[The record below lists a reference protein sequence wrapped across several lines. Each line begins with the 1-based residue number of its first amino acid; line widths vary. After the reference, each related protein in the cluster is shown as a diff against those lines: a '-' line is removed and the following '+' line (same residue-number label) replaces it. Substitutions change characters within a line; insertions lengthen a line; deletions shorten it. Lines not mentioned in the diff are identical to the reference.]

1 MVPLKYIF
9 RSLGERKSRTIMTV
23 VGVALAVT
31 IYAVMS
37 SVAATMVESFRS
49 TGTPSE
55 VVVAQTGA
63 LTLEFSN
70 IERGSHSYIQTLQG
84 VANTGGQPLV
94 SPELWLGCILR
105 SDHHERDVSVRGVT
119 DIARQV
125 YGQVHLAAGSWPG
138 AGHRA
143 AVGRAVAGR
152 LGLDVG
158 ESVEFE
164 GERWVIVGLLDGG
177 GRVYDQEIWVDLDE
191 LSAAANRL
199 TYSSYTVVVADSAAV
214 APLVEAV
221 NEGRRFPL
229 TALGATEFYSRTGGM
244 EIFMAFLGTFIS
256 LVIAIGAGFA
266 GMNTMYAAV
275 SSRRREIGVLRALG
289 YRSSSVLMSFLFESV
304 LLCLAG
310 GVIGL
315 LLGLI
320 LSLVPIDLP
329 LLPSSHVGLG
339 VPQVWQSLVLA
350 LGVGLVGGGLP
361 ALQAARLRVVDA
373 LR

>member
-1 MVPLKYIF
+1 MVPLKYTL

-23 VGVALAVT
+23 AGVALAVT

-37 SVAATMVESFRS
+37 SVAATMVRSFRS

-63 LTLEFSN
+63 LTLEFSG
-70 IERGSHSYIQTLQG
+70 IERGSLSYIQTLQG
-84 VANTGGQPLV
+84 VATTGGRPLV

-105 SDHHERDVSVRGVT
+105 SDYRERDVSVRGVT

-125 YGQVHLAAGSWPG
+125 YGQVRLAAGSWPG
-138 AGHRA
+138 PGHRA

-158 ESVEFE
+158 ASVEFE
-164 GERWVIVGLLDGG
+164 GERWIIVGLLDGG

-191 LSAAANRL
+191 LAAAANRL
-199 TYSSYTVVVADSAAV
+199 TYSSYTVVVADSGAA

-229 TALGATEFYSRTGGM
+229 TALGATEFYARTGGM

-256 LVIAIGAGFA
+256 LVIAVGAGFG
-266 GMNTMYAAV
+266 GMNTMYASVAG
-275 SSRRREIGVLRALG
+275 RRREIGLLRALG
-289 YRSSSVLMSFLFESV
+289 YRSSSVLVAFLFECV
-304 LLCLAG
+304 VLCLAG

-339 VPQVWQSLVLA
+339 GPQVVQSLVLA
-350 LGVGLVGGGLP
+350 FGVGIIGGSLP
-361 ALQAARLRVVDA
+361 ALQASRLRVVDA

>member
-1 MVPLKYIF
+1 MVPLKYTL
-9 RSLGERKSRTIMTV
+9 RSLRERKARTIMTV

-37 SVAATMVESFRS
+37 SVAATMVKSFRS
-49 TGTPSE
+49 TGTPTE

-70 IERGSHSYIQTLQG
+70 IERGSLSYIQTLQG
-84 VANTGGQPLV
+84 VANTGGRPMV

-105 SDHHERDVSVRGVT
+105 SDQRGRDVSVRGVT
-119 DIARQV
+119 DIARHV
-125 YGQVHLAAGSWPG
+125 YGQVSLGAGGWPG
-138 AGHRA
+138 PGHRA

-152 LGLDVG
+152 LGLAVG

-164 GERWVIVGLLDGG
+164 GERWLIVGLLDGG

-191 LSAAANRL
+191 LAAAANRL
-199 TYSSYTVVVADSAAV
+199 TYSSYTVVVTDSATV
-214 APLVEAV
+214 APLVETV

-229 TALGATEFYSRTGGM
+229 TAMGAMEFYARTGGM

-275 SSRRREIGVLRALG
+275 ANRRREIGVLRALG
-289 YRSSSVLMSFLFESV
+289 YRSSSVLMSFLLESIV
-304 LLCLAG
+304 LCLAG

-315 LLGLI
+315 SLGLA

-339 VPQVWQSLVLA
+339 MPQVLQSLLLA
-350 LGVGLVGGGLP
+350 FGVGIVGGGLP
-361 ALQAARLRVVDA
+361 ALQAARLQVVDA